1 MCNLRPRVCFSE
13 YTLCLFCS
21 VPSVPS
27 AASVHYFGARY
38 MRDYPS
44 YAVAHRAKLDSG
56 FLKCRTTPSTDIA
69 VRDLHDIMW
78 F

>member
-1 MCNLRPRVCFSE
+1 
-13 YTLCLFCS
+13 
-21 VPSVPS
+21 
-27 AASVHYFGARY
+27 